1 MSDVLRIGFAVEG
14 STDLVMLEAAVA
26 AILPEYE
33 LETVRLQPEVSDS
46 FEAIAGTTGF
56 GWPGVYRW
64 CREAVEKG
72 GGSISNGPV
81 LESYDA
87 VVLQL
92 DADVASATYAQGH
105 IDDATGD
112 LPCEKKCPPPE
123 ATTDALRLVL
133 LRWLGEAAEP
143 KKLAICMP
151 SKSLEAWLLAGLY
164 PTDAVVKSGALECRA
179 KPERLLSGKRLKGR
193 LVSGRHKDFDM
204 YRNRAQEFAQKW
216 SSVEKK
222 CTQAKRFAADL
233 RTAIQP

>member
-33 LETVRLQPEVSDS
+33 LEMVRLQPEVSDS
-46 FEAIAGTTGF
+46 FVAIAGTTGF

-72 GGSISNGPV
+72 GGSISGGPV

-87 VVLQL
+87 VVLQV
-92 DADVASATYAQGH
+92 DADVAGASYQQGH

-112 LPCEKKCPPPE
+112 LPCEKQCPPPQ
-123 ATTDALRLVL
+123 ATTDALRPVL
-133 LRWLGEAAEP
+133 LRWLGEAVAP
-143 KKLAICMP
+143 RRLAICMP

-164 PTDAVVKSGALECRA
+164 PNDAVVESGTLECRA
-179 KPERLLSGKRLKGR
+179 NPERLLSGKPKDGR
-193 LVSGRHKDFDM
+193 LVRGSHKDFNM
-204 YRNRAQEFAQKW
+204 YQNRAQDFAQNW
-216 SSVEKK
+216 SCVEQK
-222 CTQAKRFAADL
+222 CTQAKRFAVDL
-233 RTAIQP
+233 RMAIQP

>member
-46 FEAIAGTTGF
+46 FVAIAGTTGF

-72 GGSISNGPV
+72 GGSISGGPV

-92 DADVASATYAQGH
+92 DADVAGATYAQGH
-105 IDDATGD
+105 IDDPTGD
-112 LPCEKKCPPPE
+112 LPCEKPCPPPE

-133 LRWLGEAAEP
+133 LRWLGEASEP

-151 SKSLEAWLLAGLY
+151 SKSLEAWILAGLY
-164 PTDAVVKSGALECRA
+164 PTDAVVKSGAVECRL
-179 KPERLLSGKRLKGR
+179 KPERLLSGKPSKGR
-193 LVSGRHKDFDM
+193 MVSGTHKDFDM
-204 YRNRAQEFAQKW
+204 YRNRASEFAQKW
-216 SSVEKK
+216 ASLEKK
-222 CTQAKRFAADL
+222 CTHAKRFAVEL
-233 RTAIQP
+233 RTAVQP